1 MKHYLVEFFSSEPME
16 NLISLFQESFDGV
29 IFVYFSKLDEP
40 SRHTR
45 QKYKEFIQNN
55 FGYAPRFAACPQR
68 DISSVLALF
77 SSFPK
82 HAHYS
87 FDITGGDEI
96 FIASTGIFY
105 QKCAPATMS
114 IHQYRLPEERLL
126 FSYPEAPAS
135 LNPFPFYTNAP
146 QALALHHAKPLLA
159 PAYTFGIGPLKSEIL
174 RLWRALCNCPADW
187 NRFCS
192 LPNVTRKSFFFTPSQ
207 KLPRAEEKSTKNVL
221 ARLERA
227 DILRNPIPQILDGK
241 HGTSFQWNL
250 SEDVRFLFEKA
261 GNLLEMYAA
270 LAAWESGAF
279 HDVRVGVTVDWN
291 GKNEFGRLPDPRNEI
306 DLVLMHRNR
315 IVLASCKNN
324 APQNDYLYEI
334 STMAR
339 HYGGIFAAPVLIS
352 SLAASPTVRKRAME
366 MGILLIDGVS
376 KISYDALVQIWKKQ
390 FPAD

>member
-1 MKHYLVEFFSSEPME
+1 
-16 NLISLFQESFDGV
+16 
-29 IFVYFSKLDEP
+29 
-40 SRHTR
+40 
-45 QKYKEFIQNN
+45 
-55 FGYAPRFAACPQR
+55 
-68 DISSVLALF
+68 
-77 SSFPK
+77 
-82 HAHYS
+82 
-87 FDITGGDEI
+87 
-96 FIASTGIFY
+96 
-105 QKCAPATMS
+105 
-114 IHQYRLPEERLL
+114 
-126 FSYPEAPAS
+126 
-135 LNPFPFYTNAP
+135 
-146 QALALHHAKPLLA
+146 
-159 PAYTFGIGPLKSEIL
+159 
-174 RLWRALCNCPADW
+174 
-187 NRFCS
+187 
-192 LPNVTRKSFFFTPSQ
+192 
-207 KLPRAEEKSTKNVL
+207 
-221 ARLERA
+221 
-227 DILRNPIPQILDGK
+227 
-241 HGTSFQWNL
+241 
-250 SEDVRFLFEKA
+250 VRFLFEKA